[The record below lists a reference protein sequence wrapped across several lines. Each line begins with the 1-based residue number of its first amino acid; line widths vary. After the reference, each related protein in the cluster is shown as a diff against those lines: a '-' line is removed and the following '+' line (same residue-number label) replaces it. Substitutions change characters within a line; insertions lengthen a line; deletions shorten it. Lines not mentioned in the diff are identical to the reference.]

1 MLPCPRPDFSTEL
14 TRRHKWATGGWPP
27 MARQCLNCLQ
37 TRAEVQS
44 QEDARAMRPCPVERL
59 QAGWAGRQGF
69 TTTSHAWEG
78 KGPQGRCIHCQ
89 QTRDE
94 ASRPEPEIELIPGRW
109 ANVMR
114 ALEALSSAR

>member
-1 MLPCPRPDFSTEL
+1 
-14 TRRHKWATGGWPP
+14 

-37 TRAEVQS
+37 TRAEVQR
-44 QEDARAMRPCPVERL
+44 QEDARSMRPCPVERL

-78 KGPQGRCIHCQ
+78 KGAQGRCIHCH

-94 ASRPEPEIELIPGRW
+94 ASRPEESAKTAQEPWRAIVGGPW
-109 ANVMR
+109 ACVTR
-114 ALEALSSAR
+114 RLSSSP

>member
-1 MLPCPRPDFSTEL
+1 MS
-14 TRRHKWATGGWPP
+14 
-27 MARQCLNCLQ
+27 RQCLNCLQ

-44 QEDARAMRPCPVERL
+44 QEDARTMRPCPVERP

-78 KGPQGRCIHCQ
+78 KGPTGRCIHCH

-94 ASRPEPEIELIPGRW
+94 ASRPPVEIELIPGRW
-109 ANVMR
+109 SSVTR
-114 ALEALSSAR
+114 YLSSRP

>member
-1 MLPCPRPDFSTEL
+1 
-14 TRRHKWATGGWPP
+14 
-27 MARQCLNCLQ
+27 
-37 TRAEVQS
+37 VQS

-78 KGPQGRCIHCQ
+78 KGASARCLHCL

-94 ASRPEPEIELIPGRW
+94 ASRPAPEPELIPGRW
-109 ANVMR
+109 GNVM
-114 ALEALSSAR
+114 AALSAQSSGR

>member
-1 MLPCPRPDFSTEL
+1 MSR
-14 TRRHKWATGGWPP
+14 A
-27 MARQCLNCLQ
+27 CLNCLQ

-78 KGPQGRCIHCQ
+78 KGTSARCLHCH

-94 ASRPEPEIELIPGRW
+94 ASRPEPEPDLIPGRW

-114 ALEALSSAR
+114 ELQALSSAR